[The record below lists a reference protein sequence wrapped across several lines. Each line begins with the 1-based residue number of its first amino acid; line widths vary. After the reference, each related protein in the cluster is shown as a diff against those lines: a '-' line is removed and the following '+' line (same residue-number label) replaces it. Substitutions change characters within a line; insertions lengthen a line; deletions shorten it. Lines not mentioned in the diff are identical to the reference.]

1 MKHLRTNAFGGAY
14 LEGDKKGKVVGKD
27 LFGNDVIEYERPEKK
42 ETPSI
47 CVTAKLTRSEYK
59 QLEAIAAK
67 FGMSKY
73 QYIRD
78 AIRQHMRDHEMILSN
93 D

>member
-1 MKHLRTNAFGGAY
+1 
-14 LEGDKKGKVVGKD
+14 

-78 AIRQHMRDHEMILSN
+78 AIRQQMRDHEMILSN

>member
-1 MKHLRTNAFGGAY
+1 MKHLRTNAFGGVY
-14 LEGDKKGKVVGKD
+14 LEGNKNGKVVGKD
-27 LFGNDVIEYERPEKK
+27 LFGNDVMEYERPEKK
-42 ETPSI
+42 SPSI

-67 FGMSKY
+67 FGMSKC

-78 AIRQHMRDHEMILSN
+78 AIRQQMRDHEMILNS

>member
-1 MKHLRTNAFGGAY
+1 MRHLRTNAFGGVY

-78 AIRQHMRDHEMILSN
+78 AIRQQMRDHEMILSN